1 MKKLFVFI
9 LLFITLS
16 LNATTLTCDFG
27 TLATGFSFINGVPP
41 TGWTKARSSVT
52 AEDIT
57 KYSYNGYCKTIY
69 GGYLR
74 HGYELSTAD
83 KLSHVS
89 SITFYLETKDSGD
102 KLYVKIY
109 NSNNALIKKMTFSHS
124 VNTENAIHIDLSTIK
139 DTTNT
144 YLISEMNDIYI
155 GFRASLFF
163 TGDKGVYLDDISIE
177 YGETEVAPDAPTF
190 SVDEGNYY
198 ADQSLTLASATEGAS
213 IYYTLDGSTPTSAS
227 TLYSSAIAI
236 TSPTTVKA
244 IAIKNG
250 LSSAVV
256 SKKIGVYKPESEY
269 TSTFTFGSSLGLNDG
284 ASIKKVVDNAATI
297 TFSRGT
303 ANTNPRWNASG
314 NSVTFVAG
322 NNITV
327 TPSLI
332 DGVITNL
339 TLHYDDG
346 TSQICG
352 SLPAM
357 TSKMDVNV
365 GNLTSIDLEYRVPK
379 PVANNLA
386 EIIDNGVRG
395 ECYKINSTTYGI
407 YQTGNLLYAKDH
419 NGFTN
424 KSVLPDPYTWN
435 SHDDSPAQFDQSN
448 WLVLKINDG
457 LDYSKKDIEG
467 GLIGQLNAGS
477 ETPQLDV
484 ANTISAANSSDAYVP
499 NTYRIYNCL
508 GNADNFFVEP
518 KVNEYAR
525 VKWALVMESGGVRYI
540 HEMDKDLEHKIKIDE
555 SLYTDQTNKIITG
568 EAYLLEGIMGT
579 QTKASGA
586 AEFSSSRIKA
596 NIPSTKEWVIYPTK
610 IVKITTGT
618 DETDIAQNT
627 TKIFSGT
634 GCINVSTATE
644 GTSNVQ
650 IFDAMGRLVRNVTIN
665 GNRSIDVP
673 AGYYIV
679 KNGIA
684 KGQAIIVK

>member
-1 MKKLFVFI
+1 M
-9 LLFITLS
+9 
-16 LNATTLTCDFG
+16 
-27 TLATGFSFINGVPP
+27 
-41 TGWTKARSSVT
+41 
-52 AEDIT
+52 
-57 KYSYNGYCKTIY
+57 
-69 GGYLR
+69 
-74 HGYELSTAD
+74 
-83 KLSHVS
+83 
-89 SITFYLETKDSGD
+89 
-102 KLYVKIY
+102 
-109 NSNNALIKKMTFSHS
+109 
-124 VNTENAIHIDLSTIK
+124 
-139 DTTNT
+139 
-144 YLISEMNDIYI
+144 
-155 GFRASLFF
+155 
-163 TGDKGVYLDDISIE
+163 
-177 YGETEVAPDAPTF
+177 APDAPAF

-198 ADQSLTLASATEGAS
+198 ADQSLSLTSATEGAS

-227 TLYSSAIAI
+227 TLYCSAIAI

-256 SKKIGVYKPESEY
+256 SKKIGVYKPENEY
-269 TSTFTFGSSLGLNDG
+269 TSNFTFGSSLGLNDG
-284 ASIKKVVDNAATI
+284 ATVTNVGDNAATI
-297 TFSRGT
+297 TFSKGT

-327 TPSLI
+327 TPSLT
-332 DGVITNL
+332 DGVITSL
-339 TLHYDDG
+339 TLHYADG
-346 TSQICG
+346 TSQTCN

-379 PVANNLA
+379 QVANNLA

-407 YQTGNLLYAKDH
+407 YQTGNLLYAKDL

-424 KSVLPDPYTWN
+424 KSVLPEPYTWN

-484 ANTISAANSSDAYVP
+484 ANTISATNNSDAYVP

-508 GNADNFFVEP
+508 GNAGNFFVEP

-627 TKIFSGT
+627 AKIFGGT

-679 KNGIA
+679 KIGPS
-684 KGQAIIVK
+684 KGQSIIVK